1 MRRMVMLAATAAVVG
16 IAMAFTWL
24 YCTTAEQ
31 MSGRAATWIDYTV
44 GIAVLTLLGLA
55 FISPLFD
62 LMMTEE
68 A

>member
-31 MSGRAATWIDYTV
+31 MSGRVATWIDYTV
-44 GIAVLTLLGLA
+44 VASVLTLLGLA
-55 FISPLFD
+55 FVAPLYD
-62 LMMTEE
+62 MTEVRK
-68 A
+68 